1 MNPNWLEWAQK
12 LQAIAQT
19 GLTYCENVFDIQR
32 FEQIKAIS
40 ADIIA
45 NYTQTD
51 QKYIL
56 DLFNQ
61 ESGYA
66 TPKVDVRGAVFR
78 DNRILL
84 VKERSDGCWSLPGG
98 WADVGETASESV
110 VKEIFEESGFRTRA
124 VKLLAAYDRNKQGH
138 PPYIFSVYRLFF
150 ACEIIGG
157 SATPSIETEAVD
169 FFPEDG
175 IPPDLS
181 LRRISPAQ
189 ITRAFQHHHH
199 PDLPTDFD

>member
-1 MNPNWLEWAQK
+1 MQPNWLEWAQK

-19 GLTYCENVFDIQR
+19 GLTYAENVFDIQR
-32 FEQIKAIS
+32 YEQIKEIS

-45 NYTQTD
+45 NYSQTD
-51 QKYIL
+51 QSYIL

-78 DNRILL
+78 DNQILL

-98 WADVGETASESV
+98 WADVGETASESI
-110 VKEIFEESGFRTRA
+110 VKEIWEESGFRTRA

-138 PPYIFSVYRLFF
+138 PPFIFCVYRLFF
-150 ACEIIGG
+150 LCEIIGG
-157 SATPSIETEAVD
+157 TATPSIETEAVD

-175 IPPDLS
+175 IPDLS
-181 LRRISPAQ
+181 LRRTTPTQ
-189 ITRAFQHHHH
+189 ITRAFHHHRH

>member
-1 MNPNWLEWAQK
+1 MQPNWLEWAQK

-19 GLTYCENVFDIQR
+19 GLTYAENVFDIQR
-32 FEQIKAIS
+32 YEQIKEIS

-45 NYTQTD
+45 NYSQTD
-51 QKYIL
+51 QSYIL

-78 DNRILL
+78 DNQILL

-98 WADVGETASESV
+98 WADIGETASESI
-110 VKEIFEESGFRTRA
+110 VKEIWEESGFRTRA

-138 PPYIFSVYRLFF
+138 PPFIFCVYRLFF
-150 ACEIIGG
+150 LCEIIGG
-157 SATPSIETEAVD
+157 TATPSIETEAVD

-175 IPPDLS
+175 IPDLS
-181 LRRISPAQ
+181 LRRTTPTQ
-189 ITRAFQHHHH
+189 ITHAFQHHRH

>member
-1 MNPNWLEWAQK
+1 MQPNWLEWAQK

-19 GLTYCENVFDIQR
+19 GLTYAENVFDIQR
-32 FEQIKAIS
+32 YEQIKEIS

-45 NYTQTD
+45 NYSQTD
-51 QKYIL
+51 QSYIL

-78 DNRILL
+78 DNQILL

-98 WADVGETASESV
+98 WADIGETASESI
-110 VKEIFEESGFRTRA
+110 VKEIWEESGFRTRA

-138 PPYIFSVYRLFF
+138 PPFIFCVYRLFF
-150 ACEIIGG
+150 LCEIIGG
-157 SATPSIETEAVD
+157 TATPSIETEAVD

-175 IPPDLS
+175 IPDLS
-181 LRRISPAQ
+181 LRRTTPTQ
-189 ITRAFQHHHH
+189 ITRVFQHHRH